1 MVGIGAGPHTLECI
15 KSKGAEETGSL
26 LLKGKALCFPS

>member
-1 MVGIGAGPHTLECI
+1 MDAGPHTLKCI
-15 KSKGAEETGSL
+15 KSKGLEEIESL

>member
-1 MVGIGAGPHTLECI
+1 MVGVGAGPQTSECT
-15 KSKGAEETGSL
+15 KSKGAEETESL